1 MVTTESK
8 AEKIKIYIM
17 HTSLLKP
24 LFITAF
30 SLLIPATAFALT
42 TPLESEPVHKQTLLE
57 ITESLKLGHYN
68 RIPLD
73 DTLSSQIFDQYLKD
87 LDPSRSYFYK
97 SDIDEF
103 EKYRLTLDDSI
114 KNGDLDSAFL
124 IFNRFEERLEGR
136 LGFTIDELETGKE
149 FDFSINESL
158 DADRENAPW
167 ISSETEMNALWDRRL
182 KSALLNLKLADK
194 SDQEARDILIK
205 RYNNQL
211 KRSLQV
217 NSEDAFQT
225 FANSFTKQ
233 YDPHTQYFSPRK
245 SENFKINMS
254 LSLEGIGAVLKSEN
268 EFTQIVRLVPA
279 GPADKTGLLKATDR
293 IIGVGQGDDG
303 EIEDVIGWRLDDV
316 VQLIRGAKG
325 TTVRLEIKSS
335 EQEEI
340 PSKIVKIV
348 RNKVKLEEQSAQK
361 RILDVN
367 HLGRNFRIGVIE
379 IPAFYI
385 DFAALQ
391 RGDEDYK
398 STSRDVEKLI
408 NELQEESIDGLIID
422 LRNNGGGSLRE
433 ANDTVGLFIQQGPTV
448 QVKDSSGRVERYRDR
463 NPQVTYTGPM
473 SVLVN
478 RLSASASEIFAGAIQ
493 DYNRGIVIGGQTF
506 GKGTVQTLLPL
517 NHGQLKLTH
526 AKFYRISGESTQNKG
541 VLPDIYFP
549 TLYDPEI
556 IGESALDHALA
567 WDKVRSAPHGI
578 YPSTQQFMDKIN
590 ERHKARTMTDP
601 DFIFMRKQVERL
613 NEIRKESSLIPLQE
627 ALLKEERD
635 SAEAW
640 QIETENQR
648 RLQKKLEPITK
659 LSELDDELKKDS
671 QGRPINPESEA
682 MLIESGRIL
691 LDATLMQLQ
700 YSAAQTEESK

>member
-1 MVTTESK
+1 
-8 AEKIKIYIM
+8 M
-17 HTSLLKP
+17 HRSLLKP

-30 SLLIPATAFALT
+30 SLLIPITANALS
-42 TPLESEPVHKQTLLE
+42 TPLKSEPVHKQTLLE

-68 RIPLD
+68 RIKLN

-87 LDPSRSYFYK
+87 LDPSRSYFYQ
-97 SDIDEF
+97 SDIDDF
-103 EKYRLTLDDSI
+103 EKYRLTIDDNI
-114 KNGDLDSAFL
+114 KKGDLNDAYF
-124 IFNRFEERLEGR
+124 IFNRFQKRIEDRLK
-136 LGFTIDELETGKE
+136 FTIKELEEGKE
-149 FDFSINESL
+149 FDFSVDESL
-158 DADRENAPW
+158 DTDRESAPW
-167 ISSETEMNALWDRRL
+167 INNIEEMNALWDRRL

-194 SDQEARDILIK
+194 DDDDARKVLIK

-211 KRSLQV
+211 KRALQV
-217 NSEDAFQT
+217 NSEDVFQT
-225 FANSFTKQ
+225 FANAFTKQ

-279 GPADKTGLLKATDR
+279 GPADKTGQLKATDR
-293 IIGVGQGDDG
+293 IVGVGQGDEG

-361 RILDVN
+361 RVLEVK
-367 HLGRNFRIGVIE
+367 HLGRDFRLGVIE

-408 NELQEESIDGLIID
+408 KELDNENIDGLIID

-433 ANDTVGLFIQQGPTV
+433 ANDTVGLFIKHGPTV
-448 QVKDSSGRVERYRDR
+448 QVKNSSGRVEVLRDR
-463 NPQVTYTGPM
+463 DPKVAYSGPV

-478 RLSASASEIFAGAIQ
+478 RLSASASEIFAGAMQ

-541 VLPDIYFP
+541 VHPDIDFP

-556 IGESALDHALA
+556 IGESALEQALS
-567 WDKVRSAPHGI
+567 WDKVRSAPHGT
-578 YPSTQQFMDKIN
+578 YPSVKAFLNQVDK
-590 ERHKARTMTDP
+590 RHQSRSMTNP
-601 DFIFMRKQVERL
+601 DFVFMREQVERL
-613 NEIRKESSLIPLQE
+613 NEVRKESSLIPLQE
-627 ALLKEERD
+627 TALKKERD
-635 SAEAW
+635 SAEKW
-640 QIETENQR
+640 QLDAENR
-648 RLQKKLEPITK
+648 RRAQKKLPPISK
-659 LSELDDELKKDS
+659 LSELEDEQKKDS
-671 QGRPINPESEA
+671 QGRPINPEAEA
-682 MLIESGRIL
+682 MLVESGRIL
-691 LDATLMQLQ
+691 LDAVFMQLQ
-700 YSAAQTEESK
+700 YSAAQAKAEENKK

>member
-1 MVTTESK
+1 
-8 AEKIKIYIM
+8 M
-17 HTSLLKP
+17 HRSLLKP

-30 SLLIPATAFALT
+30 SLLIPITANALS
-42 TPLESEPVHKQTLLE
+42 TPLKSEPVHKQTLLE

-68 RIPLD
+68 RIKLN

-87 LDPSRSYFYK
+87 LDPSRSYFYQ
-97 SDIDEF
+97 SDIDDF
-103 EKYRLTLDDSI
+103 EKYRLSIDDNI
-114 KNGDLDSAFL
+114 KKGDLNDAYF
-124 IFNRFEERLEGR
+124 IFNRFQKRIEDRLK
-136 LGFTIDELETGKE
+136 FTIKELEEGKE
-149 FDFSINESL
+149 FDFSIDESL
-158 DADRENAPW
+158 DTDRESAPW
-167 ISSETEMNALWDRRL
+167 ISNETDMNALWDRRL

-194 SDQEARDILIK
+194 DENEARKVLIK

-211 KRSLQV
+211 KRALQV
-217 NSEDAFQT
+217 NSEDVFQT
-225 FANSFTKQ
+225 FANAFTKQ

-279 GPADKTGLLKATDR
+279 GPADKTGQLKATDR
-293 IIGVGQGDDG
+293 IVGVGQGDEG

-361 RILDVN
+361 RVLEVK
-367 HLGRNFRIGVIE
+367 HLGRDFRLGVIE

-408 NELQEESIDGLIID
+408 KELNNENIDGLIID

-433 ANDTVGLFIQQGPTV
+433 ANDTVGLFIKHGPTV
-448 QVKDSSGRVERYRDR
+448 QVKNSSGRVEVLRDR
-463 NPQVTYTGPM
+463 DPKVAYSGPV

-478 RLSASASEIFAGAIQ
+478 RLSASASEIFAGAMQ

-541 VLPDIYFP
+541 VHPDIDFP

-556 IGESALDHALA
+556 IGESALEQALS
-567 WDKVRSAPHGI
+567 WDKVRSAPHGT
-578 YPSTQQFMDKIN
+578 YPSVKAFLHQVDK
-590 ERHKARTMTDP
+590 RHQSRSMTNP
-601 DFIFMRKQVERL
+601 DFVFMREQVERL
-613 NEIRKESSLIPLQE
+613 NEVRKESSLIPLQE
-627 ALLKEERD
+627 AALKQERD
-635 SAEAW
+635 SAEKW
-640 QIETENQR
+640 QLDAENR
-648 RLQKKLEPITK
+648 RRAQKQLPPISK
-659 LSELDDELKKDS
+659 LSELEDEQKKDS
-671 QGRPINPESEA
+671 QGRPINPEAEA
-682 MLIESGRIL
+682 MLVESGRIL
-691 LDATLMQLQ
+691 LDAVFMQLQ
-700 YSAAQTEESK
+700 YSSAQAKAEESKK

>member
-1 MVTTESK
+1 
-8 AEKIKIYIM
+8 M
-17 HTSLLKP
+17 HRSLLKP

-30 SLLIPATAFALT
+30 SLLIPITANALS
-42 TPLESEPVHKQTLLE
+42 TPLKSEPVHKQTLLE

-68 RIPLD
+68 RIKLN

-87 LDPSRSYFYK
+87 LDPSRSYFYQ
-97 SDIDEF
+97 SDIDDF
-103 EKYRLTLDDSI
+103 EKYRLTIDDNI
-114 KNGDLDSAFL
+114 KKGDLNDAYF
-124 IFNRFEERLEGR
+124 IFNRFQKRIEDRLK
-136 LGFTIDELETGKE
+136 FTIKELEEGKE
-149 FDFSINESL
+149 FDFSVDESL
-158 DADRENAPW
+158 DTDRESAPW
-167 ISSETEMNALWDRRL
+167 ISNTEEMNALWDRRL

-194 SDQEARDILIK
+194 DDNDARKVLIK

-211 KRSLQV
+211 KRALQV
-217 NSEDAFQT
+217 NSEDVFQT
-225 FANSFTKQ
+225 FANAFTKQ

-279 GPADKTGLLKATDR
+279 GPADKTGQLKATDR
-293 IIGVGQGDDG
+293 IVGVGQGDEG

-361 RILDVN
+361 RVLEVK
-367 HLGRNFRIGVIE
+367 HLGRDFRLGVIE

-408 NELQEESIDGLIID
+408 KELDNENIDGLIID

-433 ANDTVGLFIQQGPTV
+433 ANDTVGLFIKHGPTV
-448 QVKDSSGRVERYRDR
+448 QVKNSSGRVEVLRDR
-463 NPQVTYTGPM
+463 DPKVAYSGPV

-478 RLSASASEIFAGAIQ
+478 RLSASASEIFAGAMQ

-541 VLPDIYFP
+541 VHPDIDFP

-556 IGESALDHALA
+556 IGESALEQALS
-567 WDKVRSAPHGI
+567 WDKVRSAPHGT
-578 YPSTQQFMDKIN
+578 YPSVKAFLNQVDK
-590 ERHKARTMTDP
+590 RHQSRSMTNP
-601 DFIFMRKQVERL
+601 DFVFMREQVERL
-613 NEIRKESSLIPLQE
+613 NEVRKESSLIPLQE
-627 ALLKEERD
+627 TALKKERD
-635 SAEAW
+635 SAEKW
-640 QIETENQR
+640 QLDAENR
-648 RLQKKLEPITK
+648 RRAQKKLPPISK
-659 LSELDDELKKDS
+659 LSELEDEQKKDS
-671 QGRPINPESEA
+671 QGRPINPEAEA
-682 MLIESGRIL
+682 MLVESGRIL
-691 LDATLMQLQ
+691 LDAVFMQLQ
-700 YSAAQTEESK
+700 YSAAQATAEENKK

>member
-1 MVTTESK
+1 
-8 AEKIKIYIM
+8 M
-17 HTSLLKP
+17 HRSLLKP

-30 SLLIPATAFALT
+30 SLLIPITANALS
-42 TPLESEPVHKQTLLE
+42 TPLKSEPVHKQTLLE

-68 RIPLD
+68 RIKLN

-87 LDPSRSYFYK
+87 LDPSRSYFYQ
-97 SDIDEF
+97 SDIDDF
-103 EKYRLTLDDSI
+103 EKYRLTIDDNI
-114 KNGDLDSAFL
+114 KKGDLNDAYF
-124 IFNRFEERLEGR
+124 IFNRFQKRIEDRLK
-136 LGFTIDELETGKE
+136 FTIKELEEGKE
-149 FDFSINESL
+149 FDFSVDESL
-158 DADRENAPW
+158 DTDRESAPW
-167 ISSETEMNALWDRRL
+167 ISNIEEMNALWDRRL

-194 SDQEARDILIK
+194 DDDDARTVLIK

-211 KRSLQV
+211 KRALQV
-217 NSEDAFQT
+217 NSEDVFQT
-225 FANSFTKQ
+225 FANAFTKQ

-279 GPADKTGLLKATDR
+279 GPADKTGQLKATDR
-293 IIGVGQGDDG
+293 IVGVGQGDEG

-361 RILDVN
+361 RVLEVK
-367 HLGRNFRIGVIE
+367 HLGRDFRLGVIE

-408 NELQEESIDGLIID
+408 KELDNENIDGLIID

-433 ANDTVGLFIQQGPTV
+433 ANDTVGLFIKHGPTV
-448 QVKDSSGRVERYRDR
+448 QVKNSSGRVEVLRDR
-463 NPQVTYTGPM
+463 DPKVAYSGPV

-478 RLSASASEIFAGAIQ
+478 RLSASASEIFAGAMQ

-541 VLPDIYFP
+541 VHPDIDFP

-556 IGESALDHALA
+556 IGESALEQALS
-567 WDKVRSAPHGI
+567 WDKVRSAPHGT
-578 YPSTQQFMDKIN
+578 YPSVKAFLNQVDK
-590 ERHKARTMTDP
+590 RHQSRSMTNP
-601 DFIFMRKQVERL
+601 DFVFMREQVERL
-613 NEIRKESSLIPLQE
+613 NEVRKESSLIPLQE
-627 ALLKEERD
+627 TALKKERD
-635 SAEAW
+635 SAEKW
-640 QIETENQR
+640 QLDAENR
-648 RLQKKLEPITK
+648 RRAQKKLPPISK
-659 LSELDDELKKDS
+659 LSELEDEQKKDS
-671 QGRPINPESEA
+671 QGRPINPEAEA
-682 MLIESGRIL
+682 MLVESGRIL
-691 LDATLMQLQ
+691 LDAVFMQLQ
-700 YSAAQTEESK
+700 YSAAQATAEENKK